1 MSHFCCTGEEDGDR
15 EESVHLEFMQ
25 VLCKFIFPSEQV
37 LESQK
42 LVLLKAKKSFLRVIA
57 VCLENLTQIEN
68 PSFL

>member
-1 MSHFCCTGEEDGDR
+1 MGTEKNLSTWN
-15 EESVHLEFMQ
+15 LW
-25 VLCKFIFPSEQV
+25 KFFVFSRFVFPSKQV

-42 LVLLKAKKSFLRVIA
+42 LVLLKAKKSFLKVIA